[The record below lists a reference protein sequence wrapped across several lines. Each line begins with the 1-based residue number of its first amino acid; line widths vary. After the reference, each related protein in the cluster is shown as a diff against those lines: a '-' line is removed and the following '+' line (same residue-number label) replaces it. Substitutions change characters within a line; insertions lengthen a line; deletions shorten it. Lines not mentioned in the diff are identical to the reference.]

1 VIELEPLAGL
11 PTAGSTFPPGRD
23 HREDFAFTRPT
34 SNKRREHSSQLPPS
48 ARARAPA
55 RVLQP
60 PIVQFVIQRRFC
72 YYSTVPLS
80 SSNHLTLANIISY
93 RITSTL
99 YRDPET
105 PSRKDRKEQRR
116 DQKTS
121 APLSE
126 TGTRLLSQSRPAGS
140 PQGSDQRPY
149 SSNSQYIS
157 LSSTQ
162 EAA

>member
-1 VIELEPLAGL
+1 LNRL
-11 PTAGSTFPPGRD
+11 PTGLHFSAGDRTTERTSHSRAPPATRD
-23 HREDFAFTRPT
+23 RAQLQL
-34 SNKRREHSSQLPPS
+34 SQLPSS
-48 ARARAPA
+48 AGTRPPA

-60 PIVQFVIQRRFC
+60 LIVQFVIQRRFH
-72 YYSTVPLS
+72 YYSTVWLS

-93 RITSTL
+93 HIISTL

-116 DQKTS
+116 YQKTS

>member
-1 VIELEPLAGL
+1 LNRL
-11 PTAGSTFPPGRD
+11 PTGLHFSAGDRTTERTSHSRAPPATRD
-23 HREDFAFTRPT
+23 RAQL
-34 SNKRREHSSQLPPS
+34 QLPPS
-48 ARARAPA
+48 AGTRAPA

-60 PIVQFVIQRRFC
+60 LIVQFVIQRRFH
-72 YYSTVPLS
+72 YYSTVSLS

-93 RITSTL
+93 HIISTL
-99 YRDPET
+99 YWDPET

-157 LSSTQ
+157 LSSAQ
-162 EAA
+162 EAT